1 MTQNSCIFFAN
12 SRHMERYCFCV
23 CVCVCV
29 LSVDGFVSSYFLYF
43 DWIQTWPQLESIAFV
58 GIGYRM
64 EGTTMG
70 NLGC

>member
-1 MTQNSCIFFAN
+1 
-12 SRHMERYCFCV
+12 MERYCFCV